1 MITVNGQDISTT
13 WGLGPARDGFYSNIM
28 KDAGIKD
35 RIVGDYPDTDGV
47 VVSVEPAFT
56 KSQEISL
63 SFLCD
68 TYQHYY
74 DFLTYCVNQK
84 VVNMYVSLTN
94 ETLKLEYMA
103 CSSFNTFGSHN
114 LFIAKFREANPTDR

>member
-1 MITVNGQDISTT
+1 MITVNGQDISIK
-13 WGLGPARDGFYSNIM
+13 WGIEPTLGGFYSAVM

-47 VVSVEPAFT
+47 IVSVEDSFT
-56 KSQEISL
+56 KSQEITL

-68 TYQHYY
+68 SYAHYY

-84 VVNMYVSLTN
+84 VINMYESEIN
-94 ETLKLEYMA
+94 EILKLEYLS
-103 CSSFNTFGSHN
+103 CSSFNTYGDYN
-114 LFIAKFREANPTDR
+114 LFVVKFREADPTNR

>member
-84 VVNMYVSLTN
+84 VVNMYVSLTD
-94 ETLKLEYMA
+94 EALKLEYMA
-103 CSSFNTFGSHN
+103 CSSFNTFGSHI
-114 LFIAKFREANPTDR
+114 LFIDKFREANPTDR